1 MALTET
7 PLQTL
12 VFQLEQENTNL
23 LLQIKKYFLK
33 AAELGA
39 EKAHLEAKL
48 FQLQQENT
56 TLLSKV
62 MERERSI
69 VEFIVKAAK
78 FRAKLDDMAV
88 QIKREADEFQP
99 SSRSGASHAEDAA
112 ARLDRS
118 RARSR
123 SQGRSEDLK

>member
-12 VFQLEQENTNL
+12 VFQLDEENTNL
-23 LLQIKKYFLK
+23 CLQI
-33 AAELGA
+33 ET

-48 FQLQQENT
+48 CQLEQENS

-62 MERERSI
+62 VERERSI

-88 QIKREADEFQP
+88 QMKGEAE
-99 SSRSGASHAEDAA
+99 
-112 ARLDRS
+112 
-118 RARSR
+118 
-123 SQGRSEDLK
+123 

>member
-12 VFQLEQENTNL
+12 VFQLDEENTNL
-23 LLQIKKYFLK
+23 CLQIAKYRMK
-33 AAELGA
+33 AADLET

-48 FQLQQENT
+48 CQLEQENS

-88 QIKREADEFQP
+88 QMKGEVDEFQL
-99 SSRSGASHAEDAA
+99 SSRSGASHAEDASQAEDA
-112 ARLDRS
+112 ADRGDP
-118 RARSR
+118 RI
-123 SQGRSEDLK
+123 